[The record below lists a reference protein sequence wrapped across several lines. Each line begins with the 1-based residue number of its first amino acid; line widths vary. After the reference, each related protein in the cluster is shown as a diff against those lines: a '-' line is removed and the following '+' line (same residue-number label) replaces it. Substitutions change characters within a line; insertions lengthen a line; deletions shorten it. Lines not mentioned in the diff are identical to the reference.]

1 MDNNDLTAKL
11 QEVLSSPEAVD
22 NLKTLAGS
30 LFGDTSSEAP
40 AKELAGGG
48 APDLSSLLSHLG
60 MGGGESPD
68 AGGTWA
74 SGIGA
79 NGVSPQDLT
88 KMMRVFSA
96 FNNQKEDDR
105 SRLIAALKPHL
116 SPERRER
123 ADRAAKLLKLAGL
136 LPLIKETGLIS
147 ELI

>member
-11 QEVLSSPEAVD
+11 QEMLSNPEAVD

-30 LFGDTSSEAP
+30 LFGDTVPEAP
-40 AKELAGGG
+40 AGDQVGSS
-48 APDLSSLLSHLG
+48 APDLSSLLSQLGGAG
-60 MGGGESPD
+60 MGGDS
-68 AGGTWA
+68 GGDGT
-74 SGIGA
+74 
-79 NGVSPQDLT
+79 SPQDLA

-96 FNNQKEDDR
+96 FNNQKDDER
-105 SRLIAALKPHL
+105 TRLIAALKPHL